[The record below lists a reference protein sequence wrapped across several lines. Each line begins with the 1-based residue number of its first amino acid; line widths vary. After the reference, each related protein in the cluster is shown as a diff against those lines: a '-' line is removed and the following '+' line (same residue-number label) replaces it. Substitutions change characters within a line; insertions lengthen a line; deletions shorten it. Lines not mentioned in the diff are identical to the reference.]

1 MPTYLRVSNLERYQ
15 HYKNRNPPWVKLYAS
30 ILTDYEFSHLND
42 ASKWLQVGIILLASQ
57 HHNQIPDDPKWIKS
71 RLSMTSTPDLD
82 SLETAGF
89 IIREHFA
96 SDLLAEA
103 EYASIPL
110 APDKQNGVSE
120 RETEESREET
130 DGHSASERPMTGKM
144 LRGVW
149 AKGFQKF
156 WESWPRKVAKQQAFR
171 QWIKLTP
178 ATRDEFGPKY
188 NAIMLL
194 LKLHNK
200 KEFEQREKDKIPHP
214 ASWLNRESFERDDV
228 KEAYA
233 EAR

>member
-1 MPTYLRVSNLERYQ
+1 MPTYLRVANLERYQ

-82 SLETAGF
+82 SLERAGF
-89 IIREHFA
+89 IIREHCA
-96 SDLLAEA
+96 SDLLA
-103 EYASIPL
+103 YQNHASISL
-110 APDKQNGVSE
+110 ASDKQNGVSE
-120 RETEESREET
+120 TETEKSREET
-130 DGHSASERPMTGKM
+130 DGHSASERQMTG
-144 LRGVW
+144 RERRETW
-149 AKGFQKF
+149 AKGFPKF
-156 WESWPRKVAKQQAFR
+156 WDSWPRKVAKQQAFR

-178 ATRDEFGPKY
+178 ATREEFGPRF
-188 NAIMLL
+188 NSIMLL

-200 KEFEQREKDKIPHP
+200 DFEQRDKDKIPHP
-214 ASWLNRESFERDDV
+214 ASWLNRESFEREDV

-233 EAR
+233 QVR